1 MQYFEGWTHLINAW
15 TVNTVLNTQCCL
27 KSWKWNM
34 LLLPIKLFFSLKMLN
49 TPKRQKKKG
58 KMIWKMRFLTLKL
71 GGSPLGFQV
80 TPSISGQTKRT
91 YTSLK
96 FKLYIYMCVGITW
109 YHIIIS
115 HQFPNLYSHEA
126 WPVAPTSCS
135 TAWLPIQSPRP
146 ELESGRPSGKKQRG
160 RKTWKNVGK
169 IWKHIWK
176 TAHYGEKNMANYG
189 KTWRKMGRTRTAR
202 KLGKPYFFWNYISKT
217 LGNGQTTIGNSEE
230 LFFFAPVYRSFFAH
244 VIGWKS
250 CGRRIW

>member
-49 TPKRQKKKG
+49 TPKRQKK
-58 KMIWKMRFLTLKL
+58 L
-71 GGSPLGFQV
+71 GRWSGRCGSW
-80 TPSISGQTKRT
+80 PSN
-91 YTSLK
+91 LVVLHLV
-96 FKLYIYMCVGITW
+96 FKLPLQFPDKQKEHIHLSNLSYIYMCVGITW

-202 KLGKPYFFWNYISKT
+202 KLGNPYFFWNYISKT

-230 LFFFAPVYRSFFAH
+230 LFFLLLFTGASLRML
-244 VIGWKS
+244 
-250 CGRRIW
+250 

>member
-1 MQYFEGWTHLINAW
+1 
-15 TVNTVLNTQCCL
+15 
-27 KSWKWNM
+27 
-34 LLLPIKLFFSLKMLN
+34 
-49 TPKRQKKKG
+49 
-58 KMIWKMRFLTLKL
+58 
-71 GGSPLGFQV
+71 
-80 TPSISGQTKRT
+80 
-91 YTSLK
+91 
-96 FKLYIYMCVGITW
+96 MCVGITW

-230 LFFFAPVYRSFFAH
+230 LFFFGSCLQELLCACYRLKKLRAKNLIEHWNYGNKSGNWRACNTFKS
-244 VIGWKS
+244 IWGWNRKKQINTANS
-250 CGRRIW
+250 IQHQSQQHPACPNRWW